1 MRTVMHVGVHDFL
14 QIVDI
19 RTKIVSLSSLAI
31 GTAYAVHLT
40 HTFSLGLFVAMLL
53 ATLFVDMGTTGFNSY
68 YDFVYGVD
76 TVDTDVEKSK
86 ALVQRGIDPAVALR
100 ISWLLFVLAGIV
112 GLALGALVDWRL
124 VLAGGVCM
132 IVALLYSGGPMPI
145 ARLPVGE
152 IFAGG
157 LLGLVLIVVAAFVQT
172 RSVDPRVVWLGLPSS
187 TLIATIL
194 SVNNLC
200 DVEGDAKA
208 GRRTLAIVLGSAR
221 AERLIHLQAVAT
233 LLLAVAL
240 VPLGVLPA
248 SALLLIAVAATLGWR
263 EFNAMHRR
271 GYSHATKAAS
281 MGSISLVF
289 VAYTLAMLV
298 GIALGAFGLP

>member
-1 MRTVMHVGVHDFL
+1 
-14 QIVDI
+14 
-19 RTKIVSLSSLAI
+19 
-31 GTAYAVHLT
+31 
-40 HTFSLGLFVAMLL
+40 
-53 ATLFVDMGTTGFNSY
+53 
-68 YDFVYGVD
+68 
-76 TVDTDVEKSK
+76 VEKSK

-100 ISWLLFVLAGIV
+100 ISGLLFVLAGIV

-132 IVALLYSGGPMPI
+132 IVALLYSGGPVPI

-157 LLGLVLIVVAAFVQT
+157 LLGLVLIVIAAFVQA

-208 GRRTLAIVLGSAR
+208 GRRTLAIVLGSTR
-221 AERLIHLQAVAT
+221 AERLIHLQAAAT
-233 LLLAVAL
+233 LLPPSRWCRLACCRQARCYRS
-240 VPLGVLPA
+240 PWRRCSAEGVRRDA
-248 SALLLIAVAATLGWR
+248 SPRLLARDQSRLDGQHLT
-263 EFNAMHRR
+263 
-271 GYSHATKAAS
+271 
-281 MGSISLVF
+281 VF
-289 VAYTLAMLV
+289 VAYTLAC
-298 GIALGAFGLP
+298 